1 MSTATDVGTI
11 IADANSVAAAWYN
24 GIAYHGPVYA
34 PSPAELTAANSLG
47 NTQAA
52 FAAQNPTLAGLLIQP
67 GFIILAIAVI
77 VLVILTR
84 K

>member
-1 MSTATDVGTI
+1 MVDVGAL
-11 IADANSVAAAWYN
+11 IADANSIAASWYN

-34 PSPAELTAANSLG
+34 PSPAELSAAQTLG
-47 NTQAA
+47 ATQNA

-67 GFIILAIAVI
+67 GFILLVIAIV
-77 VLVILTR
+77 VLVLVMR

>member
-1 MSTATDVGTI
+1 MSVDVGAL
-11 IADANSVAAAWYN
+11 IADANSVAASWYN

-34 PSPAELTAANSLG
+34 PSPAELSAANTLG

-52 FAAQNPTLAGLLIQP
+52 FATQNPTLAGLLIQP
-67 GFIILAIAVI
+67 GFLILAIAVI
-77 VLVILTR
+77 LLVILTR

>member
-1 MSTATDVGTI
+1 MSVDVGAI

-34 PSPAELTAANSLG
+34 PSPAELSAANTLG
-47 NTQAA
+47 STQAA

-67 GFIILAIAVI
+67 GFIILVVAV
-77 VLVILTR
+77 VFLVIFTR